1 MAPLQV
7 IDASVLVGALVD
19 TGPEGR
25 WAEERLEDASLAAP
39 QLVLVEATNILRRLE
54 IAGEI
59 TDLEAGM
66 ARRDLLQLRIE
77 LYPFPPLADRIWELR
92 RNITA
97 YDAWY
102 VALAESLEA
111 PLVTL
116 DRRLVG
122 APGSRCGFR
131 VPEG

>member
-1 MAPLQV
+1 MVPLKV
-7 IDASVLVGALVD
+7 LDASALVAALVNS
-19 TGPEGR
+19 GPDGR
-25 WAEERLEDASLAAP
+25 WAEGMLEDSTPTAP
-39 QLVLVEATNILRRLE
+39 QLALVEATNILRRLE

-59 TDLEAGM
+59 TALEAGM
-66 ARRDLLQLRIE
+66 AQRDLLQLRIE

-92 RNITA
+92 KNLTA

-116 DRRLVG
+116 DRRLAA
-122 APGSRCGFR
+122 APGPRCAIR
-131 VPEG
+131 VPGG